1 MERIA
6 AWFRG
11 GVPWETLG
19 VALLLLIGCIL
30 AGRILLRTLA
40 RLLER
45 SRLERGLSRFVQQA
59 ARVIVWLITVMIV
72 GDSLGV
78 PVTSLVALFSVAGLA
93 VSLAVQSSLSN
104 LAGGLMVMTNKP
116 FSADDYIEVSG
127 MGGTVREV
135 TLFYTKLLT
144 DDGKEIFVPNSEIAG
159 AKIVNFTRS
168 PRRRVD
174 IDFSVGYG
182 VAFERVRQ
190 CVLPLA
196 RQMDRV
202 LDDPAPALVTVRYG
216 PSAVDYSLRVYAATA
231 DYGAVRAALM
241 ERVRPAL
248 EGAGISL
255 GNG

>member
-135 TLFYTKLLT
+135 TLF
-144 DDGKEIFVPNSEIAG
+144 
-159 AKIVNFTRS
+159 
-168 PRRRVD
+168 
-174 IDFSVGYG
+174 
-182 VAFERVRQ
+182 
-190 CVLPLA
+190 LP
-196 RQMDRV
+196 
-202 LDDPAPALVTVRYG
+202 
-216 PSAVDYSLRVYAATA
+216 SC
-231 DYGAVRAALM
+231 
-241 ERVRPAL
+241 
-248 EGAGISL
+248 
-255 GNG
+255 